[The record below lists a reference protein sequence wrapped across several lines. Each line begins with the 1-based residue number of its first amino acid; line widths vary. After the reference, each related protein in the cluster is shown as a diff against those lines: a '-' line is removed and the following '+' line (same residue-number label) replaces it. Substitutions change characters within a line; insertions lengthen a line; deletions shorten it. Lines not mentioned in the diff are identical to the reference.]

1 MWILTIRS
9 VGSVPREHALKA
21 GQTIIGRKAESDI
34 CIADDSASRRHAML
48 DFDAETNVV
57 MLSDLGSMNGTFVN
71 HDRITTPRQLRPH
84 DVVRIGQHIINVDER
99 DTHGPTSPLS
109 ETALTRDF
117 LYESL
122 DRCAVL
128 LCKVAER
135 LNLVT
140 DLETALG
147 EVADMMQE
155 AMGADKCR
163 VILAEDFPRLQ
174 ELSFPTTI
182 ADKAIR
188 QGAAV
193 LIPDMAA
200 VAGDPNV
207 GKSSLL
213 LRVRSAL
220 CVPIMIGEEV
230 GGLIYVYKTDPAGR
244 PFDQRDLQLAVGI
257 GHQAALTIQRARVM
271 ETLEQRVTD
280 RTQELMAL
288 YNVTAVASDWLD
300 LNVILNEALVL
311 TLEAINSTKGAIYLV
326 DESRQVLHLAV
337 QQGLT
342 PELAAEAET
351 LPADR
356 DPTGFL
362 TEGDQAR
369 VSPDL
374 ATDTRPFPAVL
385 VRNFRSYVGATLR
398 VRGKCLGVLCVFDTG
413 ERRFGLE
420 TIALLTT
427 IADQI
432 GVVVENT
439 RLRKQAEQAA
449 VTEERSRLARELHES
464 VTQSLYTLN
473 LFASAGQHLAANG
486 DMTQVQKHLDQ
497 IGELTQGALKEMRLL
512 IHQLRFPVLS
522 QEGLLAALRQ
532 RLEMVEQRAGVNA
545 TLEVD
550 HFRDLPTSLEEGL
563 YWIALEALNNALKHS
578 RSTAVLVRLSVHEA
592 QVVMEIKDNG
602 QGFDLQAAAAS
613 NGIGLV
619 SMRER
624 TGGFGGSF
632 SVISAVGEGTTVRVS
647 IPLEPSLNPHVSS
660 QTAAVIKE

>member
-1 MWILTIRS
+1 MMWILTIRS
-9 VGSVPREHALKA
+9 VGSVPREHILKP
-21 GQTIIGRKAESDI
+21 GQTVIGRKAESDI
-34 CIADDSASRRHAML
+34 CIADDSASRRHASL
-48 DFDAETNVV
+48 DYEPEANVLT
-57 MLSDLGSMNGTFVN
+57 LSDLGSTNGTFVN
-71 HDRITTPRQLRPH
+71 HERLAQPRRLQHH
-84 DVVRIGQHIINVDER
+84 DVVRIGQHIINIDER
-99 DTHGPTSPLS
+99 DTRGPTTPLS
-109 ETALTRDF
+109 ETELTRDL

-128 LCKVAER
+128 LCKVGER
-135 LNLVT
+135 LNLVS
-140 DLETALG
+140 DLDTALG

-155 AMGADKCR
+155 AMGADKSK
-163 VILAEDFPRLQ
+163 VILSDDFPRLQ
-174 ELSFPTTI
+174 ELGFPTTI
-182 ADKAIR
+182 AEKAIR
-188 QGAAV
+188 QRAAV
-193 LIPDMAA
+193 LIPDAMASA
-200 VAGDPNV
+200 DDPSF

-213 LRVRSAL
+213 LRVRSVL
-220 CVPIMIGEEV
+220 CVPILIGDEV

-257 GHQAALTIQRARVM
+257 SHQAALTIQRARVM

-300 LNVILNEALVL
+300 LNVILNEALAL
-311 TLEAINSTKGAIYLV
+311 TLEAIGNAKGAIYLL
-326 DESRQVLHLAV
+326 DDARKVLRLAV
-337 QQGLT
+337 QHGLP
-342 PELAAEAET
+342 PELLAEIET

-356 DPTGFL
+356 DTTGFL

-374 ATDTRPFPAVL
+374 ATDPRPFPVVL
-385 VRNFRSYVGATLR
+385 TRNFRSYVGATLR

-432 GVVVENT
+432 GVVVENA

-473 LFASAGQHLAANG
+473 LFASAGRHLAATG
-486 DMTQVQKHLDQ
+486 DVAQVQQHLDQ

-522 QEGLLAALRQ
+522 QEGLLTALRQ
-532 RLEMVEQRAGVNA
+532 RLEMVEQRAGVAA
-545 TLEVD
+545 TLVID

-563 YWIALEALNNALKHS
+563 YWIALEALNNALKHT
-578 RSTAVLVRLSVHEA
+578 RATTVRVRLNVDNNLVE
-592 QVVMEIKDNG
+592 MEVKDNG

-613 NGIGLV
+613 SGVGLV

-624 TGGFGGSF
+624 ARALGGSL
-632 SVISAVGEGTTVRVS
+632 SVVSTVGQGTTVSVG
-647 IPLEPSLNPHVSS
+647 IPLEPSMNPHPVLGSS
-660 QTAAVIKE
+660 TVVP